1 MNGYYSLLS
10 QLKTHFDTDVLTN
23 TVTQGNIF
31 AVDLGKQTIFPLVH
45 IMVNQITL
53 NDNVLTANVTLLC
66 MDNVSQRKEEA
77 PNNFENAD
85 NEIDVLNTTFLI
97 LNRAFEKLKHGT
109 MWDNMYKLR
118 GAPTCEPFT
127 ERFENYLAGWAMT
140 FDVDYPNDMDVC

>member
-85 NEIDVLNTTFLI
+85 NEIDVLNTTLLI

>member
-140 FDVDYPNDMDVC
+140 FEVDYPNDMDVC

>member
-10 QLKTHFDTDVLTN
+10 QLKNHFDTDVLTN